1 MDNSTVERISFLR
14 NELNR
19 HNALYYQHSAPQ
31 ITDYEYDQLMAELI
45 RLEEANPSSFDP
57 TSPSLR
63 VGSDRSNF
71 FEQKSHLTPMLSL
84 SNTYTEGE
92 IRDFIDRCQRTL
104 GEDIV
109 LCAELKFDGTSI
121 SLTFKDG
128 VLQQGV
134 TRGDGEK
141 GDDVTTN
148 VRTIRNI
155 PLRISDTNLLEV
167 RGEIVLPWQ
176 EFDRINEERVAA
188 GDTLFANPRN
198 AASGTLKL
206 LSSKVVASRKLD
218 ALFYSLQNDHLPHDS
233 HYANLQYLKQLGFHV
248 SDHIQLCSTIDEV
261 MDFIHYWDDK
271 RKTLPVATDG
281 IVLKVDSLRQRQE
294 LGLTSKFPR
303 WAIAYKFKAEQASS
317 ILRAV
322 TFQVGRTGSVTPVA
336 NLDPVLLSG
345 TTVRR
350 ASLYNEDAIKSL
362 DLHIGDTCY
371 VEKGGEIIPKIV
383 GVETSSRPT
392 HAPVVAFIT
401 RCPECGT
408 KLVREEGEA
417 AYFCPNSNHCPPQV
431 QGRIEHFVARKAM
444 NIDGIGPE
452 TIQLMLQDGLIS
464 NCADLF
470 TLTVEQI
477 TQEKAEPTVF
487 QSELFP
493 TEQSVNPTT
502 QISKSKRRITKLVAN
517 KIIRAIEQS
526 KSVPFERVVFALGIR
541 YVGETVAK
549 KLAYA
554 FLTMDGVM
562 QASYDQLISVD
573 EIGHRI
579 AQSVLEFFAS
589 AENRETI
596 MLLKQAGLQ
605 FALADT
611 SIVATT
617 STVLSGNTVVVSGVF
632 HQHTRDE
639 YKDLILQNGGK
650 VGSSITGKTSF
661 VLAGDNMGP
670 AKLEKA
676 TKLGVRILTEDDFL
690 ALLS

>member
-1 MDNSTVERISFLR
+1 MVTSTAERISFLR

-19 HNALYYQHSAPQ
+19 HNELYYKHSSPQ

-45 RLEEANPSSFDP
+45 QLEEANPSFFDP

-63 VGSDRSNF
+63 VGSDISNN
-71 FEQKSHLTPMLSL
+71 FEQKTHLSPMLSL

-92 IRDFIDRCQRTL
+92 IRDFVDRCQRSL
-104 GEDIV
+104 GEDIT

-121 SLTFKDG
+121 SLTYQDG
-128 VLQQGV
+128 VLQQAV

-155 PLRISDTNLLEV
+155 PLRIDDTHLLEI
-167 RGEIVLPWQ
+167 RGEIVLPWT
-176 EFDRINEERVAA
+176 EFDRINAERADV

-198 AASGTLKL
+198 AASGTLKQ

-218 ALFYSLQNDHLPHDS
+218 ALFYSLQHDDLPYDS

-248 SDHIQLCSTIDEV
+248 SEHIQLCTSIDEV
-261 MDFIHYWDDK
+261 MDFIHLWDEQ
-271 RKTLPVATDG
+271 RKALPVATDG

-303 WAIAYKFKAEQASS
+303 WAIAYKFKAEQAAS

-350 ASLYNEDAIKSL
+350 ASLYNEDAILSL
-362 DLHIGDTCY
+362 DLHIGDTCF

-383 GVETSSRPT
+383 GVDKSLRPDG
-392 HAPVVAFIT
+392 APAVQFIT
-401 RCPECGT
+401 HCPECGT
-408 KLVREEGEA
+408 KLIREEGEA

-431 QGRIEHFVARKAM
+431 QGRIEHFVARRAM

-464 NCADLF
+464 NYADLF
-470 TLTVEQI
+470 KLTVDEM
-477 TQEKAEPTVF
+477 TQEKVAPAAF

-493 TEQSVNPTT
+493 VEDATPAKPAT
-502 QISKSKRRITKLVAN
+502 KAKRRITKLVAK
-517 KIIRAIEQS
+517 KIVKAIDAS
-526 KSVPFERVVFALGIR
+526 KSIPFERVLFALGIR

-549 KLAYA
+549 KLAFA
-554 FLTMDGVM
+554 FHTMEGVM
-562 QASYDQLISVD
+562 QATYDQLIAVD

-579 AQSVLEFFAS
+579 AISVLDFFAQE
-589 AENRETI
+589 ENRALI
-596 MLLKQAGLQ
+596 AQLGRADVQ
-605 FALADT
+605 FALAEDA
-611 SIVATT
+611 IVAPT
-617 STVLSGNTVVVSGVF
+617 STILADTVVVVSGVF
-632 HQHTRDE
+632 HQHSRDE
-639 YKDLILQNGGK
+639 YKSIILQNGGK
-650 VGSSITGKTSF
+650 VGSGITGKTSF

-676 TKLGVRILTEDDFL
+676 TKLGVRIVSEDEFL
-690 ALLS
+690 AMLS